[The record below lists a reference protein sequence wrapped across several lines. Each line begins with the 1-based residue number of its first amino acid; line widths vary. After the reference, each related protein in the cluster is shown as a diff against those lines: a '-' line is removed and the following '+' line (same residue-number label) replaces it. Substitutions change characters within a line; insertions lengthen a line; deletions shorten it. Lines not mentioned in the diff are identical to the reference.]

1 MKTHLKFLV
10 VLIFSIGIFAFACQ
24 TNNETNK
31 NVNLSQSEEKQTYK
45 AIGVVK
51 SVDTDA
57 GKITID
63 HEDIPGYMA
72 AMQMNEAVSDAKMLG
87 TIKPGDKVEFEIER
101 TGAKIIITK
110 LTKIGEVVIING
122 GELYKTNCAVCHGGI
137 GEGAPKG
144 ISLLEGHA
152 VSHSEKEYIAQV
164 LNGEGK
170 KMPAFKDKLSAGQIA
185 ALVKFVREDL
195 QKDVS
200 AEERSEHQH

>member
-1 MKTHLKFLV
+1 MKNHLKFLV

-31 NVNLSQSEEKQTYK
+31 TKSLSQSEEKQTYK

-72 AMQMNEAVSDAKMLG
+72 AMQMNEAVRDAKMLE
-87 TIKPGDKVEFEIER
+87 TVKPGDKVEFELER
-101 TGAKIIITK
+101 NEAKIIITK
-110 LTKIGEVVIING
+110 LTKIGEVVLLNG

-144 ISLLEGHA
+144 ISLLKGHA

-164 LNGEGK
+164 LNGKGK
-170 KMPAFKDKLSAGQIA
+170 KMPAFKDKLSAEQIA
-185 ALVKFVREDL
+185 AIVKFVREDL
-195 QKDVS
+195 QKDIS
-200 AEERSEHQH
+200 AEDRTRHQH